1 MLASSSLYLGVATL
15 LVGLLAL
22 GLPIRAFGLGDRVRA
37 LAVAGAGLAIAAAST
52 RLPTRERRADS
63 RAPSASRLDGLVP
76 RWEFSERHATRI
88 AADPFVV
95 DRAIRAVS
103 ADEILLFRTLT
114 WIRRL
119 GRHGPESI
127 LEAPPHAPLLGVATR
142 TGFAVLADEP
152 GREIVFGFAR
162 RVARASGRRVAD
174 ARDAAAVFA
183 APDAPGAILVAMNFH
198 LAPDGDGG
206 TLLTTETRVHAT
218 DAAAR
223 RAFATYWRVIYPGSA
238 LIRRAWLRAIRRRA
252 EAAAGV
258 LAAGAAR

>member
-22 GLPIRAFGLGDRVRA
+22 GLP
-37 LAVAGAGLAIAAAST
+37 
-52 RLPTRERRADS
+52 
-63 RAPSASRLDGLVP
+63 
-76 RWEFSERHATRI
+76 
-88 AADPFVV
+88 
-95 DRAIRAVS
+95 IRAVS

-162 RVARASGRRVAD
+162 RAGDASRTHGTPPPCSRHPTRREPSSS
-174 ARDAAAVFA
+174 R
-183 APDAPGAILVAMNFH
+183 
-198 LAPDGDGG
+198 
-206 TLLTTETRVHAT
+206 
-218 DAAAR
+218 
-223 RAFATYWRVIYPGSA
+223 
-238 LIRRAWLRAIRRRA
+238 
-252 EAAAGV
+252 
-258 LAAGAAR
+258 